1 MVMMGNMPG
10 FDQGYS
16 QGYRDGYL
24 AAMQMSDQVR
34 REQMGIVPQ
43 NVENGSRKRRK
54 VGKYQKTFG
63 RNLKALKKKHPRTQI
78 NTLMKRAHRMT
89 RRALK

>member
-1 MVMMGNMPG
+1 MMGNMPG
-10 FDQGYS
+10 FDQGYA
-16 QGYRDGYL
+16 QGFQAGYQ
-24 AAMQMSDQVR
+24 AALQMSGQVGN
-34 REQMGIVPQ
+34 GIIANRSETVATNMP
-43 NVENGSRKRRK
+43 KRRK

-89 RRALK
+89 RRDLK

>member
-1 MVMMGNMPG
+1 MMGNMPG
-10 FDQGYS
+10 FDQGYA

-24 AAMQMSDQVR
+24 AALSNGLNPQQMVNQT
-34 REQMGIVPQ
+34 VPQ
-43 NVENGSRKRRK
+43 NVENGSPKRRK

-89 RRALK
+89 RRDLK